1 MTLHKWGRY
10 TKDVRTDYSEQL
22 VDSFTFY
29 ISKED
34 FITGDSTQ
42 ILWTKVE
49 NGKYV
54 SYFLPSTHVNGKW
67 IRDSYYLDDSNIFYD
82 EYKHFEGGKGYVNEF
97 ATNDYS
103 SLANAYKVDGQLPV
117 YGKVYRFTGALSGK
131 YKVALGL
138 SERHGNYSRDD
149 YFTTKASVYELVKN
163 TNYSK
168 GSKIDTVTSTNRRAY
183 PDNDYSGSYWY
194 VYEGIANQEPTISGQ
209 DEDWG
214 GYKQAFKRYY
224 SVDDG
229 DSGQQ
234 LNVVVTLNGVTIS
247 TVNNATRKSD
257 YPIDIDDSKFNALTL
272 NEQNTIEITVT
283 DSSGATAVRRYTFKR
298 INTAPVVT
306 MTNAHYG
313 EQNKPFTIN
322 FEAADPDGDEITAKL
337 FIDDVQIKDFGTI
350 KGKQSVTIPKIDFAK
365 IPNGEHKIRV
375 EAKDSYNAVGA
386 GYADFS
392 KNLTYAWYRLKKE
405 LSEQP
410 SAVIVNPLS
419 EVAPGAKMTIKVCSN
434 VMDAQPTWETVPE
447 ELYGQKY
454 NFRNTSKTS
463 AKWGVGVEIRI
474 DKEKATEESYLYG
487 FVGAYM

>member
-1 MTLHKWGRY
+1 MTLYQWGKYYKETRYY
-10 TKDVRTDYSEQL
+10 TKEVEKRTWVRQPEIFANTSTTPTIKYEAMVRDNGWIEGIDVRFVGEYHGGGGYYALYDRAE
-22 VDSFTFY
+22 
-29 ISKED
+29 
-34 FITGDSTQ
+34 ITTVQ
-42 ILWTKVE
+42 E
-49 NGKYV
+49 RY
-54 SYFLPSTHVNGKW
+54 P
-67 IRDSYYLDDSNIFYD
+67 SYYR
-82 EYKHFEGGKGYVNEF
+82 G
-97 ATNDYS
+97 
-103 SLANAYKVDGQLPV
+103 
-117 YGKVYRFTGALSGK
+117 
-131 YKVALGL
+131 
-138 SERHGNYSRDD
+138 SR
-149 YFTTKASVYELVKN
+149 V
-163 TNYSK
+163 
-168 GSKIDTVTSTNRRAY
+168 GTVTSTSRSAY
-183 PDNDYSGSYWY
+183 PSNDYSGSYWY
-194 VYEGIANQEPTISGQ
+194 VYEGISNQTPTISGK

-234 LNVVVTLNGVTIS
+234 LNVVVTLNGVTIA
-247 TVNNATRKSD
+247 TVNNATRKTD
-257 YPIDIDDSKFNALTL
+257 YPIDINDSKFNALTL
-272 NEQNTIEITVT
+272 NEKNTIEITVT

-337 FIDDVQIKDFGTI
+337 FIDDVQIKDLGTI

-365 IPNGEHKIRV
+365 IPNGQHKIRV

-410 SAVIVNPLS
+410 SAVIVNPLA
-419 EVAPGAKMTIKVCSN
+419 ELAPGAKMTIKVCSN

-454 NFRNTSKTS
+454 NFRNKTKTS

>member
-1 MTLHKWGRY
+1 MTTYKWG
-10 TKDVRTDYSEQL
+10 KFEKKARTIKTIEKNNLWTGTVNLYP
-22 VDSFTFY
+22 
-29 ISKED
+29 KED
-34 FITGDSTQ
+34 RADGTFDTGTYTVTYSQ
-42 ILWTKVE
+42 
-49 NGKYV
+49 
-54 SYFLPSTHVNGKW
+54 
-67 IRDSYYLDDSNIFYD
+67 
-82 EYKHFEGGKGYVNEF
+82 EYQSERY
-97 ATNDYS
+97 
-103 SLANAYKVDGQLPV
+103 YKVDPSGNTTLELTAIYDRHPLFTKGRATV
-117 YGKVYRFTGALSGK
+117 YDEIEVEKII
-131 YKVALGL
+131 
-138 SERHGNYSRDD
+138 N
-149 YFTTKASVYELVKN
+149 
-163 TNYSK
+163 SK
-168 GSKIDTVTSTNRRAY
+168 GSRLDTVTSTNRNAY
-183 PDNDYSGSYWY
+183 PNDGQSGSYWY
-194 VYEGIANQEPTISGQ
+194 VYEGIANQAPTISGK

-234 LNVVVTLNGVTIS
+234 LNVVVTLNGVTIA
-247 TVNNATRKSD
+247 TVNNATRKTD

-272 NEQNTIEITVT
+272 NKQNTVEITVT

-313 EQNKPFTIN
+313 EQNKPFAIN

-337 FIDDVQIKDFGTI
+337 FIDDVQIKDLGTI

-419 EVAPGAKMTIKVCSN
+419 ELAPGAKMTIKVCSN

-454 NFRNTSKTS
+454 NFRNTSKTGD
-463 AKWGVGVEIRI
+463 KWGVGVEIRI

>member
-1 MTLHKWGRY
+1 MTTYKWGKY
-10 TKDVRTDYSEQL
+10 LLNVNHEK
-22 VDSFTFY
+22 
-29 ISKED
+29 
-34 FITGDSTQ
+34 
-42 ILWTKVE
+42 
-49 NGKYV
+49 KYV
-54 SYFLPSTHVNGKW
+54 GTKYLAMHTRENPSIGKEGYYR
-67 IRDSYYLDDSNIFYD
+67 ITAKMDQRDIVSASESSKSDYYLKITDISSILYD
-82 EYKHFEGGKGYVNEF
+82 EDGRTYGSNNITDPSHFKYRMTTCEIYDLVEKH
-97 ATNDYS
+97 
-103 SLANAYKVDGQLPV
+103 
-117 YGKVYRFTGALSGK
+117 YRG
-131 YKVALGL
+131 
-138 SERHGNYSRDD
+138 SR
-149 YFTTKASVYELVKN
+149 V
-163 TNYSK
+163 
-168 GSKIDTVTSTNRRAY
+168 GTVTSSYRGAY
-183 PDNDYSGSYWY
+183 PTNEKSGYYWY

-234 LNVVVTLNGVTIS
+234 LNVTVTLNGVTIA
-247 TVNNATRKSD
+247 TVNNATRKTD
-257 YPIDIDDSKFNALTL
+257 YPINIDDSKFNALTL

-298 INTAPVVT
+298 INTVPVVT

-337 FIDDVQIKDFGTI
+337 FIDDVQIKDLGTI

-375 EAKDSYNAVGA
+375 EAKDSYNAVGV

-410 SAVIVNPLS
+410 SAVIVNPLA
-419 EVAPGAKMTIKVCSN
+419 ELAPGAKMTIRVCSN

-454 NFRNTSKTS
+454 NFRNTTKTS

>member
-1 MTLHKWGRY
+1 MTLHKWGKFSSIAKNNYEEREVFSGELF
-10 TKDVRTDYSEQL
+10 DM
-22 VDSFTFY
+22 
-29 ISKED
+29 
-34 FITGDSTQ
+34 TG
-42 ILWTKVE
+42 IK
-49 NGKYV
+49 
-54 SYFLPSTHVNGKW
+54 VNG
-67 IRDSYYLDDSNIFYD
+67 RVDTSLQVFTRYEIFNGVY
-82 EYKHFEGGKGYVNEF
+82 HF
-97 ATNDYS
+97 
-103 SLANAYKVDGQLPV
+103 
-117 YGKVYRFTGALSGK
+117 SGK
-131 YKVALGL
+131 
-138 SERHGNYSRDD
+138 DD
-149 YFTTKASVYELVKN
+149 YDPYRSNNYMSYSGRPYLEESSSMMFLVTKHMTRYADESKVVGDVYQLIKTGTT
-163 TNYSK
+163 YSK
-168 GSKIDTVTSTNRRAY
+168 GSRVGTVTSENRSAY
-183 PDNDYSGSYWY
+183 PNNGEKDGYYY
-194 VYEGIANQEPTISGQ
+194 VYEGIANQTPTISGQ

-234 LNVVVTLNGVTIS
+234 LNVVVTLNGVTIA
-247 TVNNATRKSD
+247 TVNNATRKAD

-272 NEQNTIEITVT
+272 NEQNTIEITVI

-337 FIDDVQIKDFGTI
+337 FIDDVQIKDLGTI

-410 SAVIVNPLS
+410 SAVIVNPLA

-434 VMDAQPTWETVPE
+434 VMDSQPTWETVPE

-454 NFRNTSKTS
+454 NFRNTLKTGD
-463 AKWGVGVEIRI
+463 KWGVGVEIRI

>member
-1 MTLHKWGRY
+1 MTLHKWGKFKREPQYSYVDRAEVSDWNY
-10 TKDVRTDYSEQL
+10 TSITSEEILREQREVYDSWRVVNGQVVMGKRLKEWYDFQGVTTCYAFIPPNYLTKYENGYSEKLQTWGWL
-22 VDSFTFY
+22 A
-29 ISKED
+29 
-34 FITGDSTQ
+34 
-42 ILWTKVE
+42 
-49 NGKYV
+49 
-54 SYFLPSTHVNGKW
+54 
-67 IRDSYYLDDSNIFYD
+67 YD
-82 EYKHFEGGKGYVNEF
+82 GYVRIWK
-97 ATNDYS
+97 DKK
-103 SLANAYKVDGQLPV
+103 LDGYK
-117 YGKVYRFTGALSGK
+117 
-131 YKVALGL
+131 
-138 SERHGNYSRDD
+138 
-149 YFTTKASVYELVKN
+149 
-163 TNYSK
+163 K
-168 GSKIDTVTSTNRRAY
+168 GSRLDTVTSSNRNAY
-183 PDNDYSGSYWY
+183 PNDGASGSYWY

-234 LNVVVTLNGVTIS
+234 LNVTVSLNGVTIA
-247 TVNNATRKSD
+247 TVNNATRKTD

-337 FIDDVQIKDFGTI
+337 FIDDVQIKDLGTI

-410 SAVIVNPLS
+410 SAVIVNPLV
-419 EVAPGAKMTIKVCSN
+419 ELAPGAKMTIKVCSN
-434 VMDAQPTWETVPE
+434 VKDAQPTWETVPE

-454 NFRNTSKTS
+454 NFRNTSKTGD
-463 AKWGVGVEIRI
+463 KWGVGVEIRI

>member
-1 MTLHKWGRY
+1 MATYRWGRFR
-10 TKDVRTDYSEQL
+10 KNVSQR
-22 VDSFTFY
+22 
-29 ISKED
+29 I
-34 FITGDSTQ
+34 ITGEKIESLIVADIKVSNTFGGGGYLELYNIKGTLYRSFEDNGRYGRGVGRMSIQ
-42 ILWTKVE
+42 SEVE
-49 NGKYV
+49 NMTSWDQLNQKLNKCFFQSDAY
-54 SYFLPSTHVNGKW
+54 YFG
-67 IRDSYYLDDSNIFYD
+67 RDHLIAVTNLKFRYKKTGSGLAD
-82 EYKHFEGGKGYVNEF
+82 EC
-97 ATNDYS
+97 A
-103 SLANAYKVDGQLPV
+103 VDG
-117 YGKVYRFTGALSGK
+117 
-131 YKVALGL
+131 
-138 SERHGNYSRDD
+138 
-149 YFTTKASVYELVKN
+149 YEILRVEEN
-163 TNYSK
+163 PFK
-168 GSKIDTVTSTNRRAY
+168 GSRIDTVTSTNRNAY
-183 PDNDYSGSYWY
+183 PNNGESGSYWY
-194 VYEGIANQEPTISGQ
+194 VYEGIANQTPTISGQ

-234 LNVVVTLNGVTIS
+234 LNVTVTLNGVTIA
-247 TVNNATRKSD
+247 TVNNATRKTD

-313 EQNKPFTIN
+313 EQNKPFTVN

-337 FIDDVQIKDFGTI
+337 FIDDVQIKDLGTI

-410 SAVIVNPLS
+410 SAVIVNPLA
-419 EVAPGAKMTIKVCSN
+419 ELAPGAKMTIKVCSN
-434 VMDAQPTWETVPE
+434 VMDAQPTWEIVPE

-454 NFRNTSKTS
+454 NFRNTTKTGD
-463 AKWGVGVEIRI
+463 KWGVGVEIRI

>member
-1 MTLHKWGRY
+1 MFSAFRASIGSKLYVTVDRNLKSFEQLGNWSAFNGHGDVKGYAIVTDCVKGGTEDTNENYYYIFGDIY
-10 TKDVRTDYSEQL
+10 TKTTE
-22 VDSFTFY
+22 Y
-29 ISKED
+29 IS
-34 FITGDSTQ
+34 
-42 ILWTKVE
+42 V
-49 NGKYV
+49 
-54 SYFLPSTHVNGKW
+54 
-67 IRDSYYLDDSNIFYD
+67 
-82 EYKHFEGGKGYVNEF
+82 
-97 ATNDYS
+97 
-103 SLANAYKVDGQLPV
+103 
-117 YGKVYRFTGALSGK
+117 
-131 YKVALGL
+131 
-138 SERHGNYSRDD
+138 
-149 YFTTKASVYELVKN
+149 
-163 TNYSK
+163 K
-168 GSKIDTVTSTNRRAY
+168 GSRLDTVTSDNRNAY
-183 PDNDYSGSYWY
+183 PNDGQSGSYWY

-209 DEDWG
+209 DEYWG

-234 LNVVVTLNGVTIS
+234 LNVVVTLNGVTIA
-247 TVNNATRKSD
+247 TVNNATRKTD

-337 FIDDVQIKDFGTI
+337 FIDDVQIKDLGTI
-350 KGKQSVTIPKIDFAK
+350 KGKQTVTIPKIDFAK

-375 EAKDSYNAVGA
+375 EAKDSYNAVGV

-419 EVAPGAKMTIKVCSN
+419 ELAPGAKMTIKVCSN

-454 NFRNTSKTS
+454 NFRNTTKTS

>member
-1 MTLHKWGRY
+1 MTLHRWGKFEKKVGY
-10 TKDVRTDYSEQL
+10 TNGWKSVQIDGYSELLNYKLSGKKLTDSRTFTALSNNGLYEMLQRGE
-22 VDSFTFY
+22 VDNFSDTDSFNFRDY
-29 ISKED
+29 EIDDSKGIEVPSND
-34 FITGDSTQ
+34 ERSCEEIFKSGVIRVSN
-42 ILWTKVE
+42 
-49 NGKYV
+49 NGKYRIHICIQI
-54 SYFLPSTHVNGKW
+54 YPDRKFLG
-67 IRDSYYLDDSNIFYD
+67 IFK
-82 EYKHFEGGKGYVNEF
+82 EKGVETKVLGGY
-97 ATNDYS
+97 T
-103 SLANAYKVDGQLPV
+103 
-117 YGKVYRFTGALSGK
+117 R
-131 YKVALGL
+131 
-138 SERHGNYSRDD
+138 
-149 YFTTKASVYELVKN
+149 
-163 TNYSK
+163 
-168 GSKIDTVTSTNRRAY
+168 GSKIGTVTSTSRNAY
-183 PDNDYSGSYWY
+183 PNDGQSGNYWY

-224 SVDDG
+224 SVDDR

-234 LNVVVTLNGVTIS
+234 LNVVVTLNGVTIA
-247 TVNNATRKSD
+247 TVNNATRKTD

-337 FIDDVQIKDFGTI
+337 FIDDVQIKDLGTI
-350 KGKQSVTIPKIDFAK
+350 KGKQSITIPKIDFAK

-410 SAVIVNPLS
+410 SEVIVNPLS

-454 NFRNTSKTS
+454 NFRNTTKTGD
-463 AKWGVGVEIRI
+463 KWGVGVEIRI

>member
-1 MTLHKWGRY
+1 MTLHKWGKFERNSRTYTVNETRY
-10 TKDVRTDYSEQL
+10 VWERYELSIFTPSRERLIASYYEFAKMNNLEDGKDIRLVNVREVGYS
-22 VDSFTFY
+22 SW
-29 ISKED
+29 
-34 FITGDSTQ
+34 TGDYEERIKKS
-42 ILWTKVE
+42 V
-49 NGKYV
+49 
-54 SYFLPSTHVNGKW
+54 
-67 IRDSYYLDDSNIFYD
+67 
-82 EYKHFEGGKGYVNEF
+82 
-97 ATNDYS
+97 
-103 SLANAYKVDGQLPV
+103 PV
-117 YGKVYRFTGALSGK
+117 QKTV
-131 YKVALGL
+131 
-138 SERHGNYSRDD
+138 
-149 YFTTKASVYELVKN
+149 
-163 TNYSK
+163 YSK
-168 GSKIDTVTSTNRRAY
+168 GSRLETVTSTNRNAY
-183 PDNDYSGSYWY
+183 PNDGQSGNYWY
-194 VYEGIANQEPTISGQ
+194 VYEGIANQEPTISGK

-234 LNVVVTLNGVTIS
+234 LNVTVTLNGVTIA
-247 TVNNATRKSD
+247 TVNNATRKTD

-298 INTAPVVT
+298 INTSPVVT

-337 FIDDVQIKDFGTI
+337 FIDDVQIKDLGTI

-365 IPNGEHKIRV
+365 IPNGEHRIRV
-375 EAKDSYNAVGA
+375 ETKDSYNAVGA

>member
-1 MTLHKWGRY
+1 MTLYKWG
-10 TKDVRTDYSEQL
+10 KFEKRTETTYRLAAKAYNVTVLMESEHRFESM
-22 VDSFTFY
+22 SFNEKTGQVIVSYHSHITEGANDQGYIPVAKNGYGYVETEFY
-29 ISKED
+29 NRDGILDISKFKFKREY
-34 FITGDSTQ
+34 DSGGNRHDYTYAEG
-42 ILWTKVE
+42 TVYVVE
-49 NGKYV
+49 PN
-54 SYFLPSTHVNGKW
+54 
-67 IRDSYYLDDSNIFYD
+67 
-82 EYKHFEGGKGYVNEF
+82 YK
-97 ATNDYS
+97 
-103 SLANAYKVDGQLPV
+103 
-117 YGKVYRFTGALSGK
+117 
-131 YKVALGL
+131 
-138 SERHGNYSRDD
+138 
-149 YFTTKASVYELVKN
+149 
-163 TNYSK
+163 YSK
-168 GSKIDTVTSTNRRAY
+168 GSRLDTVTSDNRNAY
-183 PDNDYSGSYWY
+183 PNDGQSGNYWY
-194 VYEGIANQEPTISGQ
+194 VYEGIANQTPTISGK

-234 LNVVVTLNGVTIS
+234 LNVVVTLNGVTIA
-247 TVNNATRKSD
+247 TVNNATRKTD

-337 FIDDVQIKDFGTI
+337 FIDDVQIKDLGTI

-410 SAVIVNPLS
+410 SAVIVNPLA
-419 EVAPGAKMTIKVCSN
+419 ELAPGAKMTIKVCSN

-454 NFRNTSKTS
+454 NFRNTSKTGD
-463 AKWGVGVEIRI
+463 KWGVGVEIRI

>member
-10 TKDVRTDYSEQL
+10 NKGTPRTETEVIKTPETGKRVKFDLYTGRRIYLSLEDY
-22 VDSFTFY
+22 
-29 ISKED
+29 K
-34 FITGDSTQ
+34 
-42 ILWTKVE
+42 
-49 NGKYV
+49 NNRPKY
-54 SYFLPSTHVNGKW
+54 Y
-67 IRDSYYLDDSNIFYD
+67 DSNVRLMDANTVYTGIREHKTSFCDYD
-82 EYKHFEGGKGYVNEF
+82 QYFGGEMYLMTLDKNFDVSWQSAQIYIIQSKVIKKIIQTKG
-97 ATNDYS
+97 T
-103 SLANAYKVDGQLPV
+103 
-117 YGKVYRFTGALSGK
+117 
-131 YKVALGL
+131 
-138 SERHGNYSRDD
+138 
-149 YFTTKASVYELVKN
+149 
-163 TNYSK
+163 
-168 GSKIDTVTSTNRRAY
+168 KIDSVTSTNRRAY
-183 PDNDYSGSYWY
+183 PDNGESGNYWY
-194 VYEGIANQEPTISGQ
+194 VYEGFANQEPTISGQ

-234 LNVVVTLNGVTIS
+234 LNVTVTLNGVTIA
-247 TVNNATRKSD
+247 TVNNATRKAD

-337 FIDDVQIKDFGTI
+337 FIDDVQIKDLGTI

-365 IPNGEHKIRV
+365 IPNGEHRIRV

-410 SAVIVNPLS
+410 SAVIVNPLA
-419 EVAPGAKMTIKVCSN
+419 ELAPGAKMTIKVCSN

-454 NFRNTSKTS
+454 NFRNTTKTS
-463 AKWGVGVEIRI
+463 DKWGVSVEIRI
-474 DKEKATEESYLYG
+474 DKEKSTEESYLYG